1 MKLSIIIP
9 AYNAGN
15 TIEECVRSALQQ
27 EMDDFEVI
35 CIDDGSTDGTAEVLD
50 AIEDSRLQVFHVE
63 NGGVSC
69 ARNFGLKQAQGE
81 YVCFVDSDDYL
92 EPDSLYREFDS
103 QGNSDLVICGYRQLY
118 EDGTMRDRN
127 IHLPE
132 EAEQMSLSKKDL
144 EPLFPEMYRNMFFN
158 VVWNKLFR
166 RDLIRT
172 GFPEDLCLG
181 EDCMFVFDYMKQVQT
196 VTLVRNAGYRF
207 RVAQKGSL
215 RKTFRE
221 KDFTD
226 SARIYHTIAPIITQT
241 WESKVVRAAA
251 EYVYTENLKS
261 ILRRL
266 IHSDKTARE
275 QRTLI
280 REWMKVKPFEEVELR
295 DDKTINRL
303 IINCFKNNQPNRL
316 YLILFVTERLKA
328 MK

>member
-1 MKLSIIIP
+1 MKLTIIIP
-9 AYNAGN
+9 AYNAGD

-27 EMDDFEVI
+27 KIDDFEVI
-35 CIDDGSTDGTAEVLD
+35 CIDDGSTDGSGEVLD
-50 AIEDSRLQVFHVE
+50 SITDSRLRVLHVE
-63 NGGVSC
+63 NKGVSH
-69 ARNFGLKQAQGE
+69 ARNIGLKQAQGE

-92 EPDSLYREFDS
+92 EPDTLCREFNAL
-103 QGNSDLVICGYRQLY
+103 GNSDLVICGYRQLY
-118 EDGTMRDRN
+118 EDGTMRDCN
-127 IHLPE
+127 MHLPE
-132 EAEQMSLSKKDL
+132 EADSMCLAKKDL
-144 EPLFPEMYRNMFFN
+144 EPIFPELYRNMFFN

-166 RDLIRT
+166 KELIKSD
-172 GFPEDLCLG
+172 FPEDLCLG
-181 EDCMFVFDYMKQVQT
+181 EDCMFVFDYMKQIQT

-226 SARIYHTIAPIITQT
+226 SAKIYRTIAPIITQT
-241 WESKVVRAAA
+241 WESKAVRAAT

-280 REWMKVKPFEEVELR
+280 REWMKVKPFEEVDLR
-295 DDKTINRL
+295 DDKAINRL
-303 IINCFKNNQPNRL
+303 IINCFKNNRPNRL

-328 MK
+328 KK